1 MQIKIGRVAMG
12 VGLAVLAA
20 GAVAQEPMKPVGLS
34 LRAGFFM
41 PTDSNTRA
49 GGTGWFAFGVDYK
62 LRERVMTDGHID
74 RVTISLD
81 YAAHNNYR
89 VVPLLVNFVRH
100 NGPMFYSAGVG
111 AAFSRRP
118 VMGGVE
124 DKTRLAY
131 QLGIGYEFQTSQFP
145 LFVEGKF
152 IGNER
157 AELNGFGIYAGV
169 RF

>member
-1 MQIKIGRVAMG
+1 M
-12 VGLAVLAA
+12 AA
-20 GAVAQEPMKPVGLS
+20 CGMAQETMKPVGLS
-34 LRAGFFM
+34 VRAGFFM

-62 LRERVMTDGHID
+62 LRERMMADSHID
-74 RVTISLD
+74 RITVSLD

-100 NGPMFYSAGVG
+100 NGPIFYSAGIG

-118 VMGGVE
+118 IAFGMVE
-124 DKTRLAY
+124 DRTRFAY
-131 QLGIGYEFQTSQFP
+131 QVGIGYEFQTSQFP

-152 IGNER
+152 FGNER
-157 AELNGFGIYAGV
+157 PELNGVGVYAGV